1 MSARTLRL
9 RLSTARRSLRGA
21 GRDLDRLAVGLRVD
35 AAVERTNLARGDCLH
50 RLAELG
56 DDRGPAR
63 PAPELD
69 HVRTHHRVRQLQQ
82 RAAVNFRRCG
92 VLRIVRG
99 HEPAF
104 PRVCGAPMNDG
115 SENIRPVA
123 SRWTHP
129 RHRRGRTA
137 SRPANVP
144 SQLAPGRRK
153 RRDEERATA
162 NSRSAADRV
171 STHSIWC
178 SRPPPAV
185 CPSAAR
191 RRWIRRS
198 RWTAPSRWRS
208 LASLGI
214 AIGLASSLSSP
225 QARRAGRSVP
235 IFVQRVELQTRPA
248 RRQRWS
254 LPNRATTV
262 AVDRRVTQ
270 VPSNGDASWDQL
282 ETPAKYEPVDV
293 HVIVRVGRS
302 GRRWVPTSWEPASPR
317 AKDDYAGDL
326 AHHLTAG
333 ARRGSRG

>member
-1 MSARTLRL
+1 MLLRNARTLREVTA
-9 RLSTARRSLRGA
+9 STAPRNSA
-21 GRDLDRLAVGLRVD
+21 
-35 AAVERTNLARGDCLH
+35 TT
-50 RLAELG
+50 
-56 DDRGPAR
+56 GPAR

-178 SRPPPAV
+178 SRLRPAV
-185 CPSAAR
+185 CR
-191 RRWIRRS
+191 
-198 RWTAPSRWRS
+198 
-208 LASLGI
+208 
-214 AIGLASSLSSP
+214 
-225 QARRAGRSVP
+225 ARRAGGGS
-235 IFVQRVELQTRPA
+235 
-248 RRQRWS
+248 
-254 LPNRATTV
+254 
-262 AVDRRVTQ
+262 
-270 VPSNGDASWDQL
+270 GD
-282 ETPAKYEPVDV
+282 P
-293 HVIVRVGRS
+293 G
-302 GRRWVPTSWEPASPR
+302 GRRLL
-317 AKDDYAGDL
+317 AGDL
-326 AHHLTAG
+326 LPAWALRSASQ
-333 ARRGSRG
+333 ARSARLRRGERDDRCRFSCSESSCRRGLRDGRGGHSRTVLRRWRSTAA